1 MDIEKQTKKDYK
13 ILIILILI
21 VLLGVPVGYAALSQ
35 KLKIN
40 GTANISSEWNVKFKS
55 ITAKTIQ
62 GAIEAEATLSKD
74 NDTSVTFEVTLEKPG
89 SYAEYE
95 VVVENAGT
103 LNAKLKSMTDLATI
117 NATESTDIKYTL
129 TGPEIDSI
137 LEHGKTATYI
147 VKVEWVST
155 SEEVPAVK
163 SKTATI
169 ELNYEQ
175 AE

>member
-1 MDIEKQTKKDYK
+1 MEKQTKKDYK
-13 ILIILILI
+13 LLIILILI
-21 VLLGVPVGYAALSQ
+21 VLLGVAVGYAALSQ
-35 KLKIN
+35 KLTIN

-62 GAIEAEATLSKD
+62 GATEAEATPSKD
-74 NDTSVTFEVTLEKPG
+74 SDTSVTFEVTLEKPG

-103 LNAKLKSMTDLATI
+103 LKAKLKSITDLATV
-117 NATESTDIKYTL
+117 NVAEPTDIKYTV
-129 TGPEIDSI
+129 TGPEVDSI
-137 LEHGKTATYI
+137 LESGKTATYT
-147 VKVEWVST
+147 VKVEWLST
-155 SEEVPAVK
+155 SEEIPTVK